1 MSPPFCVA
9 DEEAGA
15 SCFATCQLLPEQR
28 WPLQRL
34 GEKSGTHRDGREAMK
49 DDRYAEHKPFQAG

>member
-1 MSPPFCVA
+1 MSPPFGVA
-9 DEEAGA
+9 DEDARA
-15 SCFATCQLLPEQR
+15 SSFAECQLLPEQR

-34 GEKSGTHRDGREAMK
+34 SEKRGSHRDGREAMK